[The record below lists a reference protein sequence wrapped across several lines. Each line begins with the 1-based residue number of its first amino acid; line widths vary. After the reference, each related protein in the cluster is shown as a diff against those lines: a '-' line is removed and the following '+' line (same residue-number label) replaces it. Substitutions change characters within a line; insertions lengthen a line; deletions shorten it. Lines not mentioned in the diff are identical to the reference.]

1 MVSVGNKYLWL
12 FLVNLKIK
20 WSNPLA
26 NPSMEV
32 ENTTSYIYS
41 IQGGGLSSNVRLS
54 KRNFE

>member
-32 ENTTSYIYS
+32 ENTTSYCS

-54 KRNFE
+54 KGNFE